1 MDDDRTGPRRADQA
15 RRGRALG
22 VVAAA
27 AGAAAVLLAAL
38 GMREATSAEA
48 IVVDVEPATA
58 ATPPQTVP
66 PLSTE
71 PPPSTGSGTGSSA
84 PSTAPPSTLAVAPP
98 TEAGAPA
105 TSVPPSPDDPAGDAA
120 DVDGADPDPQLAEL
134 LGPQRSAI
142 PVTVPAPPRP
152 VAIDVSTLDMDDVP
166 IRPIGIEPDGQL
178 ELPDE
183 TEIGWYRFGASA
195 GQPGATVLAAH
206 VAWNDTV
213 GPFGGLGLVGPGD
226 AVEVLLDDGRT
237 RYYEVVERA
246 TYGKLELPRE
256 RIWRRSGP
264 EELVLITCGGAF
276 NPDVHRYAENIV
288 VYAVPVG

>member
-1 MDDDRTGPRRADQA
+1 MDDRTGTRRAEQA

-22 VVAAA
+22 AVAAI
-27 AGAAAVLLAAL
+27 AGAAAVLLAVL
-38 GMREATSAEA
+38 GVRETTSAEA
-48 IVVDVEPATA
+48 IVVDVEPAVA
-58 ATPPQTVP
+58 AVPPQTVP
-66 PLSTE
+66 PLPLATKTLVA
-71 PPPSTGSGTGSSA
+71 PPTSA
-84 PSTAPPSTLAVAPP
+84 PSTSPPSSDPVAPPAEASPPST
-98 TEAGAPA
+98 T
-105 TSVPPSPDDPAGDAA
+105 VPPSPDDTADDASA
-120 DVDGADPDPQLAEL
+120 EDDGSSGSELTEL

-142 PVTVPAPPRP
+142 PVTVPTPPRP

-166 IRPIGIEPDGQL
+166 IRPIGIQPDGQL

-195 GQPGATVLAAH
+195 GQSGATVLAAH

-226 AVEVLLDDGRT
+226 SVEVLLDDGRT
-237 RYYEVVERA
+237 RHYEVVERA
-246 TYGKLELPRE
+246 RYGKLELPRE

>member
-1 MDDDRTGPRRADQA
+1 
-15 RRGRALG
+15 
-22 VVAAA
+22 
-27 AGAAAVLLAAL
+27 
-38 GMREATSAEA
+38 
-48 IVVDVEPATA
+48 
-58 ATPPQTVP
+58 
-66 PLSTE
+66 
-71 PPPSTGSGTGSSA
+71 
-84 PSTAPPSTLAVAPP
+84 
-98 TEAGAPA
+98 
-105 TSVPPSPDDPAGDAA
+105 
-120 DVDGADPDPQLAEL
+120 
-134 LGPQRSAI
+134 
-142 PVTVPAPPRP
+142 

-195 GQPGATVLAAH
+195 GELGATVLAAH

-226 AVEVLLDDGRT
+226 SVEVLLDDGRT